1 MCNNSAYIHY
11 YIYTFKKN
19 LLEISHIYRHKS
31 CNFANYILR
40 TKQLITNS
48 TIK

>member
-1 MCNNSAYIHY
+1 MHINPVIKSTVA
-11 YIYTFKKN
+11 TSKKN
-19 LLEISHIYRHKS
+19 LQKITHIYRHKS

>member
-1 MCNNSAYIHY
+1 MHINPVIKSTVA
-11 YIYTFKKN
+11 TFKKN

>member
-1 MCNNSAYIHY
+1 MHINPVIKSTVE
-11 YIYTFKKN
+11 TFKKN
-19 LLEISHIYRHKS
+19 LLEISHIYRRKS